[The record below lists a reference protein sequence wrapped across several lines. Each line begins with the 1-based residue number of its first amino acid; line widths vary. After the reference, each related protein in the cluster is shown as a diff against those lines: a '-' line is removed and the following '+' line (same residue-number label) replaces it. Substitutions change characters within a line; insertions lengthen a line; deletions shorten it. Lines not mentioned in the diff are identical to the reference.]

1 MINRLAMHQEWFDKN
16 QNMMFLESR
25 IVMQELL
32 AICRQDRAEVNR
44 LRAGGCARDQKTTQY
59 CAEAVVLQEKC
70 NKLHERCMHLE
81 NYIDIECENKEIPME
96 GEITADIRIVCEEIR
111 KKRRVSVV
119 LEAWSEEL
127 DTVTLKIEDHDLE
140 SDLKSGT
147 EVKVPYESLMDGLN
161 ALRSVIRG

>member
-1 MINRLAMHQEWFDKN
+1 MQSNDIVVRL
-16 QNMMFLESR
+16 R
-25 IVMQELL
+25 
-32 AICRQDRAEVNR
+32 EVPNGIGGYFYRTTQQAADEIER

-70 NKLHERCMHLE
+70 NELHERCMHLE

-140 SDLKSGT
+140 SDLKSAT
-147 EVKVPYESLMDGLN
+147 EVNVPYQSLMDGLN

>member
-1 MINRLAMHQEWFDKN
+1 MESNDIVERLREEGFITHMAR
-16 QNMMFLESR
+16 LTRESK
-25 IVMQELL
+25 LL
-32 AICRQDRAEVNR
+32 HEAADEIER

-59 CAEAVVLQEKC
+59 CAEAVALQEKC

-81 NYIDIECENKEIPME
+81 NYIDIECANKEIPME
-96 GEITADIRIVCEEIR
+96 GEMTADIRIVCEEIR

-127 DTVTLKIEDHDLE
+127 DTVLLKIEDHDLE

-147 EVKVPYESLMDGLN
+147 EVKVPYQSLMHGLDAVRN
-161 ALRSVIRG
+161 IIRA

>member
-1 MINRLAMHQEWFDKN
+1 
-16 QNMMFLESR
+16 
-25 IVMQELL
+25 
-32 AICRQDRAEVNR
+32 
-44 LRAGGCARDQKTTQY
+44 
-59 CAEAVVLQEKC
+59 
-70 NKLHERCMHLE
+70 
-81 NYIDIECENKEIPME
+81 ME

-147 EVKVPYESLMDGLN
+147 EVKVPYQSLMDGLN

>member
-1 MINRLAMHQEWFDKN
+1 MESNDIVARLREEGFITHMAK
-16 QNMMFLESR
+16 LPRESK
-25 IVMQELL
+25 LL
-32 AICRQDRAEVNR
+32 HAAADEIER

-140 SDLKSGT
+140 SDLKSNT
-147 EVKVPYESLMDGLN
+147 EVKVPYQSLMDGLN